1 VSDGAEDS
9 SLGFERVVFFS
20 DAVFAIV
27 ITLLVL
33 PLTAEFEVPED
44 TASLAH
50 ELAELWP
57 KIVTFGVSFLVVGQF
72 WMAHHRVFSRI
83 ARADSGLLALNLLFL
98 LTVSF
103 MPFPAA
109 VLGAFELDED
119 ALVRVFYAAS
129 LTVVSIVLTVVWL
142 YAQRRGLLRP
152 AVTPAK
158 ASEVMA
164 GSLTTD
170 AVFVVSIAA
179 AYFSFLA
186 AVLCWVVLMPIARR
200 LIG

>member
-1 VSDGAEDS
+1 
-9 SLGFERVVFFS
+9 
-20 DAVFAIV
+20 
-27 ITLLVL
+27 
-33 PLTAEFEVPED
+33 
-44 TASLAH
+44 
-50 ELAELWP
+50 
-57 KIVTFGVSFLVVGQF
+57 
-72 WMAHHRVFSRI
+72 MAHHRVFSRI

-129 LTVVSIVLTVVWL
+129 LTVVSIVLTVVWI

-152 AVTPAK
+152 AMTPAK
-158 ASEVMA
+158 ANEVTA

-186 AVLCWVVLMPIARR
+186 AVLCWVLLMPIARR